1 MTVRTNNVE
10 AKSLK
15 LALKTALRWA
25 QRDKGHVLHGLWI
38 RSDHR
43 GVTVVATD
51 SYVFGRFHL
60 ETLEPENFLAWIP
73 LDEAKALA
81 DGLGATGRVNLR
93 HQPEEPLTVAGDSF
107 TRSVATKESP
117 FEDVL
122 AFESRFFDLDYRQEH
137 CPVGFNTDF
146 LRTLPKTRGTG
157 SKCRFYQVAK
167 HTLIVDWTNS
177 PSERPEWEM
186 AVMPLT
192 NDTDD
197 RQAQF
202 RAITDQWK
210 D

>member
-15 LALKTALRWA
+15 LAIKTALRWA
-25 QRDKGHVLHGLWI
+25 ERDKGHVLHGLWI

-51 SYVFGRFHL
+51 RYVFGRFHL
-60 ETLEPENFLAWIP
+60 ETLEPEEFLAWIP

-93 HQPEEPLTVAGDSF
+93 HQVDEPLVVFAESF
-107 TRSVATKESP
+107 TRSVATKGSP
-117 FEDVL
+117 VADLL
-122 AFESRFFDLDYRQEH
+122 AFESRFFDLDYRKEH

-146 LRTLPKTRGTG
+146 LRTLPKTRGAG
-157 SKCRFYQVAK
+157 SRCRFYQVAK
-167 HTLIVDWTNS
+167 HTLIVDWN
-177 PSERPEWEM
+177 PNQADRPEWEM
-186 AVMPLT
+186 AVMPL
-192 NDTDD
+192 NPDSDD
-197 RQAQF
+197 REAQF